1 MEKKIYYENQQSNHQ
16 IHKEWNFW
24 KRQKWEKKKAK
35 MREKKC
41 QKQTKT
47 LWMDSENH
55 VIHINAYILVGG
67 MIGVC

>member
-1 MEKKIYYENQQSNHQ
+1 MEKKIYYENQQGNHQ

-24 KRQKWEKKKAK
+24 KRQRW
-35 MREKKC
+35 EKKC